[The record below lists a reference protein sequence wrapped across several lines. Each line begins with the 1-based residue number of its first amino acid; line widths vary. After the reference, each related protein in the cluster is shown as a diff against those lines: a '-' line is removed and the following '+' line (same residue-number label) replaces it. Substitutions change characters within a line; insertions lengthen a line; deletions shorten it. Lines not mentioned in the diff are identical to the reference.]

1 MSGRI
6 TDLEVHPTNN
16 KIIYTGTAG
25 GGMEKVTT
33 VEPL

>member
-25 GGMEKVTT
+25 GGVWKK
-33 VEPL
+33 